1 MAPRWIVAWVAPAR
15 RERFDL
21 KSGARRICNREHQIR
36 RRRDL
41 HVLDDEIARG
51 AVVPAEMPA
60 KATAWP
66 RHLSVW
72 RDRQLAGAA
81 PMPHAAQLTA
91 EDVPIS
97 VAADGVTQLRC
108 KLLVPDHVDRC
119 NVALLTQRARVQRRP
134 SLGQLTR
141 RIDLPPIVGVW
152 RSGAK
157 NRRFADP
164 SRAPVNIHPI
174 LKPRRERAVQPVGHG
189 RAVIGQEVP
198 EPEDASAVLVLDV
211 PCKLHHLGHVPVREG
226 QQRPCGGEARAALA
240 LAVAAAATKRR
251 RDRRT
256 DEGVLVHT
264 AAPKRDVR
272 QNVRLVGVV
281 PAKWT
286 GLTQRLENEGG

>member
-1 MAPRWIVAWVAPAR
+1 MFVSSERPAQLELGCILLLR
-15 RERFDL
+15 H
-21 KSGARRICNREHQIR
+21 GARRR
-36 RRRDL
+36 
-41 HVLDDEIARG
+41 
-51 AVVPAEMPA
+51 
-60 KATAWP
+60 
-66 RHLSVW
+66 
-72 RDRQLAGAA
+72 
-81 PMPHAAQLTA
+81 PH
-91 EDVPIS
+91 
-97 VAADGVTQLRC
+97 
-108 KLLVPDHVDRC
+108 
-119 NVALLTQRARVQRRP
+119 
-134 SLGQLTR
+134 
-141 RIDLPPIVGVW
+141 
-152 RSGAK
+152 
-157 NRRFADP
+157 
-164 SRAPVNIHPI
+164 HPI

-286 GLTQRLENEGG
+286 AEQVLGSPRTSLQLSSDSQEMVRANEELHMHH